1 MAYLPPPITTTE
13 IYLAW
18 IVSQNDEIIGLL
30 KEPATPPTKAGRRLK
45 EPATSRQNCRE
56 VPPGGR

>member
-1 MAYLPPPITTTE
+1 MDDLPHPVTTTDT
-13 IYLAW
+13 YLAR

-30 KEPATPPTKAGRRLK
+30 KTWPEQQKGRRLK

-56 VPPGGR
+56 VPEAR

>member
-1 MAYLPPPITTTE
+1 MGHLPPPITTTE
-13 IYLAW
+13 IYLAR

-30 KEPATPPTKAGRRLK
+30 MEPATPPTKGVRRLK

-56 VPPGGR
+56 VPGAR